1 MRFSGTFIF
10 FKCRIVGIVGMKN
23 ILLLIYILA
32 AGISGYSQEKSTAE
46 LKMNY
51 EFFSTGKT
59 NKLHFTCLI
68 PKNIDHA
75 QNVIKTEFMP
85 QPVKV
90 FNENGNN
97 YAEFIIDSFSE
108 KKEIS
113 VNVTIEIFKSDF
125 NTIKMNQTILSKF
138 SPSENYLIN
147 ERFIE
152 KDNDLIKSAANRLI
166 GKDTIN
172 TIKNIYN
179 FTLNELSYSGY
190 NGSNNGDGA
199 LKALMTKRG
208 DCTDFSDLFVSLC
221 RANNI
226 PARVVVGYT
235 TEFTNTHKHSWV
247 EVYTKNDN
255 WIRLDPTPG
264 NSISFGD
271 LKNKYIQLSEIRNDT
286 RLNNYTFSKYKCWG
300 DPIKIKE
307 TISIIK
313 IPTPTIVL

>member
-1 MRFSGTFIF
+1 
-10 FKCRIVGIVGMKN
+10 MKN
-23 ILLLIYILA
+23 ILLLIYILT

-113 VNVTIEIFKSDF
+113 VNVTIEIYKSDF

-138 SPSENYLIN
+138 SVPTLSNLSSRARRRVLRKVSLMRASFLRRKAQMVSWSGWVLAQMKRT
-147 ERFIE
+147 ERF
-152 KDNDLIKSAANRLI
+152 
-166 GKDTIN
+166 
-172 TIKNIYN
+172 
-179 FTLNELSYSGY
+179 
-190 NGSNNGDGA
+190 
-199 LKALMTKRG
+199 
-208 DCTDFSDLFVSLC
+208 
-221 RANNI
+221 
-226 PARVVVGYT
+226 
-235 TEFTNTHKHSWV
+235 
-247 EVYTKNDN
+247 
-255 WIRLDPTPG
+255 
-264 NSISFGD
+264 
-271 LKNKYIQLSEIRNDT
+271 
-286 RLNNYTFSKYKCWG
+286 
-300 DPIKIKE
+300 
-307 TISIIK
+307 
-313 IPTPTIVL
+313 